1 MSIPGQPPSQVVES
15 GTSCAKCGACATVC
29 PVYRQSGRESHTA
42 RGKLHLLDVLGLV
55 QASTEFVDI
64 FSACLLCGACAAICP
79 RSIDITK
86 ELIVARNSFSAVA
99 GPHAYEKYL
108 TRKLLDYPGSL
119 SGFRVL
125 GKAGQ
130 RLIGAHLPKRSGLR
144 LRLAMFQEEKLYLP
158 VEEEKL
164 VPAVLPAKSKTMSWF
179 PGCAARYLFPDT
191 LSSCRSLAADL
202 AIDLVF
208 PDALACCGL
217 ADLTAGDREGAR
229 KKGRQNIEILE
240 RTEGP
245 ILVSCTS
252 CFSHLLNYPKLFEV
266 AGDWQQ
272 RAEGVASRL
281 LELSAFLEDAE
292 RRETIPQRVAGK
304 RLRVFCHDP
313 CHIRHNGERMDYSR
327 TLLRKT
333 GRVKI
338 LELPEGPRCCGQG
351 GLFHIAHPEIA
362 ASIRDKLVQ
371 DVLMLQPDVVV
382 TSCSGCLMQW
392 QQGLAAAG
400 STVRSLHLAQVME
413 LLKM

>member
-1 MSIPGQPPSQVVES
+1 MSEP
-15 GTSCAKCGACATVC
+15 SCAKCGACATVC

-55 QASTEFVDI
+55 QASTEFVGI

-119 SGFRVL
+119 AGFRVL

-130 RLIGAHLPKRSGLR
+130 RLIGAHLPERSGLR
-144 LRLAMFQEEKLYLP
+144 LRLAMFKEENICHPAEGEKVLP
-158 VEEEKL
+158 
-164 VPAVLPAKSKTMSWF
+164 PVLPAKSKTMNWF

-191 LSSCRSLAADL
+191 LSSCRSLVADF

-208 PDALACCGL
+208 ADALACCGL
-217 ADLTAGDREGAR
+217 ADLMAGHIKGAR

-240 RTEGP
+240 RTEGT

-252 CFSHLLNYPKLFEV
+252 CFSQLLNYPKLFDDDRE
-266 AGDWQQ
+266 WQQ
-272 RAEGVASRL
+272 RAEGIASRL
-281 LELSAFLEDAE
+281 LELSVFLEDAE
-292 RRETIPQRVAGK
+292 GKGDLPPRGAGK

-313 CHIRHNGERMDYSR
+313 CHMRHNNEILDKSR
-327 TLLRKT
+327 TVLRKI
-333 GRVKI
+333 GCVDI
-338 LELPEGPRCCGQG
+338 LELEDGPRCCGQG
-351 GLFHIAHPEIA
+351 GLFHIAYPEISA
-362 ASIRDKLVQ
+362 RIRDQLVE
-371 DVLMLQPDVVV
+371 DVLTLQPDVVT

-400 STVRSLHLAQVME
+400 SNVRVLHLAQVLE
-413 LLKM
+413 LFRM